1 MRVFRGLIS
10 VAGPSGIKLN
20 DLHVTDRGHTTEMF
34 SVSRKI
40 GKKSPLLDK
49 LDAKSKSWHLTF
61 RNFVSTLFWTCSTVA
76 FLLLCYLGAGW
87 LLEWADTQG
96 EQFHSVT
103 AFLNSALG
111 TTGTKSVTAAI
122 LAVSLLALLE
132 FSGALRSL
140 RGSVRFEDPKTLE
153 DDASFGSVM
162 KPKSDMIHFGNL
174 PVSYDYTE
182 KGLVVRS
189 LGDRFVAVFA
199 RTPEVKVTLQEF
211 ETAKEELKPWFGSQL
226 TPPVIVVLEE
236 GSYKS
241 RLVLHGAHFETPGAN
256 QRESEN
262 KAEKFKKAI
271 ETEPRPDHG
280 GSGSH

>member
-34 SVSRKI
+34 SASREI
-40 GKKSPLLDK
+40 GEKSPIRDELE
-49 LDAKSKSWHLTF
+49 ATSKSWRVTF
-61 RNFVSTLFWTCSTVA
+61 HNFVSTLFWTCSTVA
-76 FLLLCYLGAGW
+76 FLLLCNLGADW
-87 LLEWADTQG
+87 LLQWADNQG
-96 EQFHSVT
+96 GQFHSVT

-111 TTGTKSVTAAI
+111 TTGTQALTALM
-122 LAVSLLALLE
+122 LALSLLALLE

-140 RGSVRFEDPKTLE
+140 RGSVGFEDPKTPK